1 MGGLTSKWCAPF
13 SRPCRAKLNG
23 GEGGVFFF
31 SFSLFIPNCK
41 SYRIVLH
48 ARREPPLENIAQG
61 NWTTPDAFLSHDV
74 FDGYWHHLA
83 IAVEDTKSDA
93 LL

>member
-1 MGGLTSKWCAPF
+1 MVVVGGSFALPSLPSFQT
-13 SRPCRAKLNG
+13 AKPTGLSYILD
-23 GEGGVFFF
+23 VTPPQD
-31 SFSLFIPNCK
+31 IP
-41 SYRIVLH
+41 
-48 ARREPPLENIAQG
+48 QG
-61 NWTTPDAFLSHDV
+61 NWTTSDAFISHDV